1 MNKLSLVVVAAGF
14 ACAGTG
20 CAERVAPSAKAA
32 SVQQLQCDRGATSG
46 DDVRLLQATTVI
58 AAHPLYSH
66 VISGKNDGEDR
77 VTGARL
83 TVRPPEGVS
92 PERLTRVIQCH
103 SARALLGQVDPAA
116 FANDPYWLPD
126 AWLDIQVVPENGN
139 YQVVLRADNIP
150 DGLQVL
156 HRATAFAESHRSP
169 DVSNP

>member
-1 MNKLSLVVVAAGF
+1 MNKLSLVVVAAGL
-14 ACAGTG
+14 ACVATS
-20 CAERVAPSAKAA
+20 CAERVAPTAKAA
-32 SVQQLQCDRGATSG
+32 SVEQLQCDRGAVSG
-46 DDVRLLQATTVI
+46 DDVRLLQATTVL

-66 VISGKNDGEDR
+66 VISGKNDSEDR
-77 VTGARL
+77 VIGARL

-92 PERLTRVIQCH
+92 SERLTRVIQCH

-139 YQVVLRADNIP
+139 YEVVLRADNIP

-156 HRATAFAESHRSP
+156 HRATAFAGTHRANEATP
-169 DVSNP
+169 